1 MLASLLAAVVVL
13 LWLLMGARAFG
24 WASTSVAVGLDRM
37 SGFFLLWWL
46 VERVGLVAAG
56 CGVAGRGVAGLG
68 GLVAFGAMDGTGLL
82 AGVALAGL
90 GRRGGGL
97 AGVLVLGA
105 LALLEGGTF
114 EAMRAV
120 ALSATGLVGVVAMTA
135 GAAVLIGGPLGMYVL
150 SRVLLDLADGAAGW
164 SGGLALLLGGGIAL
178 AGAWRAWRAT
188 GFQGVRGGLATML
201 AGFGIMGSGVAIAGQ
216 AIDFT
221 GPVMLGSGVLWLA
234 TALGATGVPVLGLL
248 GDGALARGSG
258 AMRRA
263 RIGGIGCVA
272 ACIGLALVPPGA
284 GFGVLWQML
293 RALQTLPVP
302 PLVGA
307 AGAAGAC
314 AAMGFAAA
322 AMLRLMRIGFA
333 VGEDGDPPERLVR
346 GAMVGLG
353 ALVALIGVMP
363 GAVIALAGGVSEI
376 LYAPAGMALV
386 LAALCGGTAVL
397 VRRSVPGGIK
407 IVALP
412 AEGAAVA
419 LSGLGAGPLAWWAG
433 RVLRGVRRRASGA
446 DVLALRAVAGGVLV
460 ALALLLVW
468 RVSV

>member
-1 MLASLLAAVVVL
+1 M
-13 LWLLMGARAFG
+13 
-24 WASTSVAVGLDRM
+24 
-37 SGFFLLWWL
+37 
-46 VERVGLVAAG
+46 
-56 CGVAGRGVAGLG
+56 
-68 GLVAFGAMDGTGLL
+68 
-82 AGVALAGL
+82 
-90 GRRGGGL
+90 
-97 AGVLVLGA
+97 
-105 LALLEGGTF
+105 
-114 EAMRAV
+114 
-120 ALSATGLVGVVAMTA
+120 
-135 GAAVLIGGPLGMYVL
+135 
-150 SRVLLDLADGAAGW
+150 
-164 SGGLALLLGGGIAL
+164 LALLLGGGIAL